1 MKSIYFS
8 HREGKA
14 RILVTDD
21 AKDTCW
27 AERACCTKVVRNVR
41 YYRRRGRGSRG
52 PLAVAFGLG
61 IALACICPARFLL
74 MILAIAVVF
83 FGIAFLKCWLMEV
96 MTNESS
102 RSKESKSAKGAFK
115 AHIRN
120 KKGRLM
126 YFKRQYIRINFAKGQ
141 NGSCL
146 ILKQGCS
153 ESIPVFL

>member
-1 MKSIYFS
+1 
-8 HREGKA
+8 
-14 RILVTDD
+14 
-21 AKDTCW
+21 
-27 AERACCTKVVRNVR
+27 
-41 YYRRRGRGSRG
+41 
-52 PLAVAFGLG
+52 
-61 IALACICPARFLL
+61 
-74 MILAIAVVF
+74 
-83 FGIAFLKCWLMEV
+83 MEV

-146 ILKQGCS
+146 INKLGMHMHPQFIFKYGFGNNTDFVGKS
-153 ESIPVFL
+153 FIK